1 MIRINFEKLNLNLI
15 KYYKIPIILS
25 VICILASTI
34 IIFNKGFNFGTD
46 FKGGTVLEI
55 RIEEKNYDIG
65 TLRKAFSNSN
75 LGEAQLQ
82 TIENENEN
90 ITDIII
96 NISPKDSDQKSNVD
110 SVKSLLSDTIKKNIE
125 YRKVDFVGPSITKEI
140 IQYGIIAVLFA
151 LVGIWIYIWARFD
164 AFYAFGGILAL
175 IHDLILTLAFYSITG
190 FEFNSTTIAAI
201 LTILGYS
208 INDSVIIY
216 DRIRMNMNKY
226 RSKPLQELINISINS
241 TFSRTIMTSTTTFMA
256 TLVLFL
262 FGGSSLESFCAG
274 LMFGILIGTYSSI
287 YISAP
292 ILILKKKTS

>member
-1 MIRINFEKLNLNLI
+1 MIKINFEKFNLNLV
-15 KYYKIPIILS
+15 KYYKIPVMLS
-25 VICILASTI
+25 LICIVASI
-34 IIFNKGFNFGTD
+34 AVIFNKGFNFGTD

-55 RIEEKNYDIG
+55 RVQEKNYDIG
-65 TLRKAFSNSN
+65 ILRKAFANSSF
-75 LGEAQLQ
+75 GEVQLQ

-90 ITDIII
+90 VTDIII
-96 NISPKDSDQKSNVD
+96 NIRLKDDAQKSNVD
-110 SVKSLLSDTIKKNIE
+110 AVKAFLSSIIKQDIE
-125 YRKVDFVGPSITKEI
+125 YKKVDFVGPSITKEI

-175 IHDLILTLAFYSITG
+175 VHDLILTLAFYSITG
-190 FEFNSTTIAAI
+190 FEFNSSTIAAI

-216 DRIRMNMNKY
+216 DRIRMNVNKY
-226 RSKPLQELINISINS
+226 RSKPLQEIINISINS

-292 ILILKKKTS
+292 ILILKKKTT